1 MENIDKIDFAIQE
14 AAKKIGKRQEL
25 KQLLKDVI
33 EDASA
38 SMSLAQLKT
47 AAFNNTSLPFQVD
60 PLPINDE
67 TIAEFLSDDEKSEV

>member
-1 MENIDKIDFAIQE
+1 MENIEKIDFAIQE
-14 AAKKIGKRQEL
+14 SAKRIGKRQEL
-25 KQLLKDVI
+25 KQMLKNVT

-47 AAFNNTSLPFQVD
+47 VAFDNTSLPFQVD

-67 TIAEFLSDDEKSEV
+67 TIAEFLSDDEKPED